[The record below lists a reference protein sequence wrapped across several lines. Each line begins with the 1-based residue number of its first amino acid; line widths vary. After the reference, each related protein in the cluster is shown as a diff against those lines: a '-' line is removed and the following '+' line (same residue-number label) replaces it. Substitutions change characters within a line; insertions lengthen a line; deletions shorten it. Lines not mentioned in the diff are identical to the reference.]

1 MTEWQELQQ
10 WLVSWLALG
19 YLRGELE
26 VADVSVEHMTLSEWQ
41 TLRDLYRSR

>member
-19 YLRGELE
+19 YLRGVLDL
-26 VADVSVEHMTLSEWQ
+26 ADVSVEHTTLGEWRA
-41 TLRDLYRSR
+41 LRDLYRNR